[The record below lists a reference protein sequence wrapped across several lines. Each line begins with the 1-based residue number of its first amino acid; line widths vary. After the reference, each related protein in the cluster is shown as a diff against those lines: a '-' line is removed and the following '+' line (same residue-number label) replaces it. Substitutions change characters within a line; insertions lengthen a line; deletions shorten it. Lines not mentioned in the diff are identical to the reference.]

1 VTTGA
6 LIYGDSDHFLQHA
19 GDEPCALQ
27 LGGSDP
33 VALAE
38 SAWLGQ
44 EAGYQE
50 INLNVGCPSDRVQQG
65 GIGAC
70 LMAEPQL
77 VADCVNA
84 MQSKVSIPVTV
95 KTRIGIDDQDDY
107 EFLHGF
113 VSTVKSAG
121 CDVFIIHARKA
132 ILEGLS
138 PKQNREI
145 PPLIYD
151 RVFQLKQD
159 FPEISIIINGGLVL

>member
-1 VTTGA
+1 MTTGA

-84 MQSKVSIPVTV
+84 MQSKVSIPVTAF
-95 KTRIGIDDQDDY
+95 IDRRMVRNSNNPLLS
-107 EFLHGF
+107 FF
-113 VSTVKSAG
+113 FVKST
-121 CDVFIIHARKA
+121 C
-132 ILEGLS
+132 L
-138 PKQNREI
+138 
-145 PPLIYD
+145 
-151 RVFQLKQD
+151 
-159 FPEISIIINGGLVL
+159 